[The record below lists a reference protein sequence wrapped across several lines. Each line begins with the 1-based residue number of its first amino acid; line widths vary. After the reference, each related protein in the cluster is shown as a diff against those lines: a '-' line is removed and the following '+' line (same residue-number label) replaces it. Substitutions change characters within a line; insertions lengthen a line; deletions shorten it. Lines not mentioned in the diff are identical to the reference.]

1 MPYDV
6 LQCVTMYHMA
16 RETVTVR
23 IPSETREALDA
34 IAATLDRD
42 RSHVVNEAL
51 AAYIETHRWQLEHIH
66 QGFRQARSGRFVPE
80 PEADKRIARLRRK

>member
-1 MPYDV
+1 M
-6 LQCVTMYHMA
+6 
-16 RETVTVR
+16 R
-23 IPSETREALDA
+23 
-34 IAATLDRD
+34 RD
-42 RSHVVNEAL
+42 LRGHVVNEAL